1 MNARL
6 YGNAP
11 RTSTM
16 VFRDIISC
24 IISKVNYIRN
34 MASSITYFILL
45 RDFLM
50 IYSILFYLFIGFL
63 DFEGISF

>member
-6 YGNAP
+6 YGNAL

-50 IYSILFYLFIGFL
+50 IYSILFDLFIGFL

>member
-11 RTSTM
+11 HTSTM

-50 IYSILFYLFIGFL
+50 IFSILFDLFIGFL